1 MTDDAPTGAP
11 PEPAPPRRP
20 RPDPSEYDT
29 ERNAAARARGLA
41 APYIQGGRDPEPEEG
56 LREERYY
63 LRLLLFM
70 VVAIV
75 AGGFVIGIL
84 ISAYLAMTGG

>member
-1 MTDDAPTGAP
+1 MIDDASAAP
-11 PEPAPPRRP
+11 PEPSPPRRP
-20 RPDPSEYDT
+20 QPDPSEYDT

-63 LRLLLFM
+63 LRLLLIM
-70 VVAIV
+70 VIAIV
-75 AGGFVIGIL
+75 AGGFVRGI
-84 ISAYLAMTGG
+84 IVTVFTAMTGG